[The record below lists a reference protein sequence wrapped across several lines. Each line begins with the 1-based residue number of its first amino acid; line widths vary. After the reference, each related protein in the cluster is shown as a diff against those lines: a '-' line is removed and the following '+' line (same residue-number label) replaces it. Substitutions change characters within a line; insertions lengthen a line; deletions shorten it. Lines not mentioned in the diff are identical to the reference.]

1 MKRIS
6 TRFALLMASVA
17 LLPLLAYGAWSI
29 VSLRE
34 VARQTVT
41 QGNQEVASQVAE
53 QIQLYVVS
61 TIRMLKAVSTDLH
74 QTDLQL
80 WQKDRILKSSRLR
93 APELIELT
101 ILDGTGRTVATSR
114 LEGATVSLPG
124 SGSREIQGVLMSN
137 FSLDDAGL
145 PTAVLAIPDASDS
158 WLVARVNLEELWRV
172 VDKIRVGEQGFALVI
187 TEQNQLLAHGDPESK
202 SLVARGGSMQ
212 EHPLIAGLG
221 GVPPEVPVALEYD
234 DWVPEGHI
242 GQSRGGIFGVAAQ
255 VPALAWTVIVEQPT
269 RDAFAGPN
277 AQQQQLQIAIA
288 VALVAMLS
296 IGYTWGRSFIVPIQR
311 LTRATR
317 ALADGH
323 LDERV
328 IVESKDELGQLAT
341 AFNNMADRLV
351 ELQEDVK
358 RKERQAMFGR
368 VSIGLVHDLSNP
380 IQNIGNACKMMG
392 MMFED
397 LEYRE
402 TFKRTTER
410 ELAQIKRMLDDL
422 RNIAKPVPL
431 QKFPLDL
438 NKAIAELVESMQPG
452 ARSSGL
458 TLEAALCF
466 GPLYIEGDV
475 YALNRVYGNLI
486 RNAFQATAPQGTV
499 TVRTVRESEHALV
512 QIADTGAG
520 IPPDRLATIF
530 DDFVTTK
537 KRGLG
542 LGLAIA
548 KRIVEQ
554 LDGTIAV
561 ASEVGRGTTFTM
573 RFPLTRARPEQLAS

>member
-1 MKRIS
+1 
-6 TRFALLMASVA
+6 MAAVA
-17 LLPLLAYGAWSI
+17 VLPLLAYGGWSI
-29 VSLRE
+29 VSSRA
-34 VARQTVT
+34 VARETVF
-41 QGNQEVASQVAE
+41 QGNQKVATQIAE

-61 TIRMLKAVSTDLH
+61 TIRILKAVSNDLH
-74 QTDLQL
+74 QTDLEL

-93 APELIELT
+93 APELTEAT
-101 ILDGTGRTVATSR
+101 ILDGSGRTVATSR
-114 LEGATVSLPG
+114 LEGSTVSLPG

-145 PTAVLAIPDASDS
+145 PTAVLAIRDASDS
-158 WLVARVNLEELWRV
+158 WLVARVNLEELWRM
-172 VDKIRVGEQGFALVI
+172 VDRIRVGEEGFALVI
-187 TEQNQLLAHGDPESK
+187 TEQNQLLAHGNPESK
-202 SLVARGGSMQ
+202 SLVARGGSML
-212 EHPLIAGLG
+212 EHPLIASLG
-221 GVPPEVPVALEYD
+221 GPPPETYQ
-234 DWVPEGHI
+234 DWIPDGHV
-242 GQSRGGIFGVAAQ
+242 GQSRGEMVGVAAA
-255 VPALAWTVIVEQPT
+255 VPSLGWTVLVEQPAYE
-269 RDAFAGPN
+269 AFAGPN
-277 AQQQQLQIAIA
+277 AQQRQLQVAIA
-288 VALVAMLS
+288 VALVVMLTV
-296 IGYTWGRSFIVPIQR
+296 GYIWGRTFIVPIQR

-328 IVESKDELGQLAT
+328 VVESKDELGQLAND
-341 AFNNMADRLV
+341 FNNMADRLV

-368 VSIGLVHDLSNP
+368 VSVGLVHDLSNP

-431 QKFPLDL
+431 QKFPIDL
-438 NKAIAELVESMQPG
+438 NKAIAELVESMRPG
-452 ARSSGL
+452 AQSSGL

-466 GPLYIEGDV
+466 GPLYIQGDV

-499 TVRTVRESEHALV
+499 TVRTLRESEHAVV
-512 QIADTGAG
+512 QIVDTGAG
-520 IPPDRLATIF
+520 IPQDRLAKIF
-530 DDFVTTK
+530 DDFVTTQ

-561 ASEVGRGTTFTM
+561 TSEVGHGTTFTM
-573 RFPLTRARPEQLAS
+573 RLPLTRARPVQLAS

>member
-6 TRFALLMASVA
+6 TRFAFLMAAVA
-17 LLPLLAYGAWSI
+17 LLPLLGYGAWSI
-29 VSLRE
+29 ISSRE
-34 VARQTVT
+34 VAQATVI
-41 QGNQEVASQVAE
+41 QGNQKAASQIAE
-53 QIQLYVVS
+53 QIQLYVTS
-61 TIRMLKAVSTDLH
+61 TIRILKATSNDLH
-74 QTDLQL
+74 QTDLEL

-93 APELIELT
+93 APEMTELT
-101 ILDGTGRTVATSR
+101 ILDSSGRTVATSR
-114 LEGATVSLPG
+114 IEGATVSLPG
-124 SGSREIQGVLMSN
+124 SDSREIQGVLMSA

-145 PTAVLAIPDASDS
+145 PTAVLAIPDSS
-158 WLVARVNLEELWRV
+158 ENWLVARVNLEELWRM
-172 VDKIRVGEQGFALVI
+172 VDQIRLGEEGFALVI

-202 SLVARGGSMQ
+202 SLVARGGSMR
-212 EHPLIAGLG
+212 EHPLMATLN
-221 GVPPEVPVALEYD
+221 GVPPSVPVALQYE
-234 DWVPEGHI
+234 DWMPEGHV
-242 GQSRGGIFGVAAQ
+242 GQSRGEIVGVAAQ
-255 VPALAWTVIVEQPT
+255 VPALRWTVIVEQPAA
-269 RDAFAGPN
+269 DAFAGPN
-277 AQQQQLQIAIA
+277 AQQQQLQVAIAI
-288 VALVAMLS
+288 ALVAMLTV
-296 IGYTWGRSFIVPIQR
+296 GYIWGRSFIVPIQR

-328 IVESKDELGQLAT
+328 VVESKDELGQLAN

-351 ELQEDVK
+351 ELQENIK
-358 RKERQAMFGR
+358 RQERQAMFGR

-438 NKAIAELVESMQPG
+438 NKAIGELVESMQPG

-458 TLEAALCF
+458 TLEVALCF

-499 TVRTVRESEHALV
+499 TVRTIRDAEHAVV
-512 QIADTGAG
+512 QITDTGAG
-520 IPPDRLATIF
+520 IPQDRLATIF